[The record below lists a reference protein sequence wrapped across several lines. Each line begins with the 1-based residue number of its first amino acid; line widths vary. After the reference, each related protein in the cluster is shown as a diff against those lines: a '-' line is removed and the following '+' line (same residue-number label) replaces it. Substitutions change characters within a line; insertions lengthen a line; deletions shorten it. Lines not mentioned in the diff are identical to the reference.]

1 MIGAHDKGMTE
12 GTFLTFDS
20 NMHLTGKGT
29 LIYNSYRAGLS
40 ATLAPLPFPRELTLN
55 QIRNFSSVNFLIPSE
70 I

>member
-40 ATLAPLPFPRELTLN
+40 ATLAPLPFPSQE
-55 QIRNFSSVNFLIPSE
+55 S
-70 I
+70 